1 MINNKTDL
9 ISAYIS
15 KAPFF
20 LNKQGIE
27 YNTFAP
33 RDYGFDMYSDFL
45 YTSSH
50 LTQTDPNLVILFKN
64 ASLKGWEYA
73 YSNID
78 ETAELILNKYNNQNL
93 SKDEL
98 VLRQMS

>member
-1 MINNKTDL
+1 
-9 ISAYIS
+9 
-15 KAPFF
+15 
-20 LNKQGIE
+20 
-27 YNTFAP
+27 
-33 RDYGFDMYSDFL
+33 MYSDF
-45 YTSSH
+45 YSQVH
-50 LTQTDPNLVILFKN
+50 LTQTDPNLVSLFKN

-98 VLRQMS
+98 IFEANELKNYLIIKQLN